1 MHELSLSSAIV
12 ATVTKHAGGLP
23 VSTVKLRVGVLRQ
36 VVPDSL
42 EFYFD
47 LVARDTICE
56 GARLE
61 QELVPGRMRCACSY
75 EWNLDAPSFRCPLC
89 GAGDAKVVSGE
100 EFEVESIMVEE
111 ETSDRLDD
119 REHYP
124 ATSHARRRKSEANQ
138 EVGVTEGK
146 QRRASSSAGA

>member
-23 VSTVKLRVGVLRQ
+23 VSAVKLRVGALRQ

-42 EFYFD
+42 AFYFD

-61 QELVPGRMRCACSY
+61 QTLIPGQMRCSCGH
-75 EWNLDAPSFRCPLC
+75 EWNLDSPSFRCPAC
-89 GAGDAKVVSGE
+89 GAGNAQIVAGE

-111 ETSDRLDD
+111 E
-119 REHYP
+119 
-124 ATSHARRRKSEANQ
+124 KS
-138 EVGVTEGK
+138 
-146 QRRASSSAGA
+146 ASSSAGS